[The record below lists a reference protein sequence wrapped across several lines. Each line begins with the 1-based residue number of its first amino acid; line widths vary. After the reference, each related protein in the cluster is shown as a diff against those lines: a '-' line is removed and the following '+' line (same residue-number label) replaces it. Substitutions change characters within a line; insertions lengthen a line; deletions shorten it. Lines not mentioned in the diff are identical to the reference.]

1 MGAVAYVLG
10 VARILIGMLLVV
22 SAYGKLGQVYQQ
34 GVSDVLGY
42 RLVGRR
48 GADLVAF
55 FLPVVEMLL
64 AAALVMGVLIPA
76 SDLVAAAFFV
86 LLAGVA
92 ASALARGLVTDCGCW
107 GSLARRRVGPVVVA
121 RNLVI
126 AALLLA
132 DVFLIEQQRL
142 VLVDSLQSPA
152 YMGMGVVVVLLLF
165 QRRSQR
171 RAVTRNSHLAAAP
184 NSPAA

>member
-1 MGAVAYVLG
+1 MDAFAYSLGAV
-10 VARILIGMLLVV
+10 RILVGLLLVV
-22 SAYGKLGQVYQQ
+22 SAYGKLGQLYQQ

-64 AAALVMGVLIPA
+64 AAALVMGLLVPA
-76 SDLVAAAFFV
+76 SNLVAAAFFLV
-86 LLAGVA
+86 LAGA
-92 ASALARGLVTDCGCW
+92 AVSALARGLVTDCGCW

-132 DVFLIEQQRL
+132 DVFFVEQQRL

-152 YMGMGVVVVLLLF
+152 YMGMGVVTLLLVL
-165 QRRSQR
+165 QRWSQR
-171 RAVTRNSHLAAAP
+171 RAATRNSHPGAAP
-184 NSPAA
+184 SAPTV